1 LKEVK
6 ISLKGQ
12 QVLFEW
18 KELDKVFE
26 NRKTNVEKL

>member
-6 ISLKGQ
+6 ISLKGE
-12 QVLFEW
+12 QVLFEGR
-18 KELDKVFE
+18 ELDKVFE